1 MPRGWRWFLVKFVV
15 ETLPAPSACPPTAC
29 TASPRRNNNIPFF
42 NQARHTHTH
51 SSWLL
56 LPHTHTHREFGT
68 NLFSSQLARKG
79 LIVSQSAKV
88 AHTHTHTLSPKY
100 PSIYRFCITGT
111 CPHRSA
117 GVQTSLSAIG
127 QWANTSPHTL
137 PHPLFAPA
145 HWGNFHTLL

>member
-1 MPRGWRWFLVKFVV
+1 MPRGWRWFLAKFVV
-15 ETLPAPSACPPTAC
+15 ETLPASSACPPTAC
-29 TASPRRNNNIPFF
+29 TASPCRNNNIPFF
-42 NQARHTHTH
+42 NQARHTHTAAP
-51 SSWLL
+51 
-56 LPHTHTHREFGT
+56 LPTHTHAHREFGT

-88 AHTHTHTLSPKY
+88 AHTLSPKY
-100 PSIYRFCITGT
+100 PSIYRFCITCT
-111 CPHRSA
+111 CAHRSA
-117 GVQTSLSAIG
+117 GGQTSLSAIG